1 MANRKLTI
9 RSATGGT
16 GYGAELFITPSG
28 VEVASFT
35 RRDTDGQY
43 IATAR
48 GWKRAGPSAHK
59 VKAALIALLAG
70 RGWEVAD
77 G

>member
-1 MANRKLTI
+1 MAKGKLTI
-9 RSATGGT
+9 RHATGGT
-16 GYGAELFITPSG
+16 GYGAELFVTPSG
-28 VEVASFT
+28 TEVASFT
-35 RRDTDGQY
+35 RRDVDGQY

-48 GWKRAGPSAHK
+48 GWKRLGASAHK